1 MKEESNSQSTRRP
14 ADYRDFEPL
23 YMPYKASADALEMHG
38 DERRLEII
46 ELVGANG
53 EVVEPVAEVIEIIRD
68 EEEARDNF
76 SPIGDLNARAVRW
89 ADEAFRHPPDPDSLE
104 SFETGAMRVLHRL
117 ARRMAP
123 AASEAFRQSLEQMME
138 PVRTIAVTTL
148 VQGWSHEA
156 AAQQLGCSVETVD
169 FMVELA
175 LSNLEGLVEF
185 HLPRPRP
192 RNTLLDSVWR
202 EDIPED
208 GLSR

>member
-1 MKEESNSQSTRRP
+1 MNEELNSQLNRRP

-23 YMPYKASADALEMHG
+23 YMPYKASADELEIHG
-38 DERRLEII
+38 DELRLEISEMI
-46 ELVGANG
+46 GANG
-53 EVVEPVAEVIEIIRD
+53 EVVDPVAEVIEIVRE

-89 ADEAFRHPPDPDSLE
+89 ADEAFRRPPDPESLE

-123 AASEAFRQSLEQMME
+123 AASEAFRKSLEQMME

-169 FMVELA
+169 FMVEVA
-175 LSNLEGLVEF
+175 LSHLEGLVEF

-192 RNTLLDSVWR
+192 RNRSLDSMWR